1 MRLVSLKGLVQMEYS
16 KDIISRLLDI
26 YERRSGYAK
35 RPEELRSIQFEV
47 SKEYPIYKDRYDN
60 EKYRDINTA
69 IEKNVTAGLI
79 IAEKDQTGWY
89 SKIKLNIAR
98 VDDCYT
104 LLKRTSIPDKCEK
117 VLSILEKAD
126 CAGDFLIG
134 RVVSDFYEQIKA
146 YKKLPYDLG
155 YDARRVGEVLQVL
168 ATVTKLTSETY
179 IRNFSTALFKD
190 SKRFQRE
197 YRSTIESILF
207 DYTDDVVEKD
217 DILGYYNLYENP
229 TYVLIKG
236 NARICFDESAIEL
249 SEMPGGIALSN
260 GSLAGIHKISVK
272 TDKVITVENL
282 TTYHD
287 CDEPDAVYI
296 YLGGYHN
303 TSKQKLLELI
313 YEKNGDKEYY
323 HEGDLDVYGFLILE
337 NLISKT
343 QIPFKPLLMDVETIE
358 RFYRAG
364 LYKTLTAR
372 DRKMIDSKK
381 DGQLSA
387 YKDVLEYM
395 LEYNCKVEQES
406 IKAVGLVENNKMYH
420 YRQESC

>member
-26 YERRSGYAK
+26 YERRNGYAK

-79 IAEKDQTGWY
+79 IAEKDQTGRY

-134 RVVSDFYEQIKA
+134 RVVSDFCEQIKA

-313 YEKNGDKEYY
+313 YENNGDKEYY

-395 LEYNCKVEQES
+395 LENNCKVEQES
-406 IKAVGLVENNKMYH
+406 IKAVGLVENNKM
-420 YRQESC
+420 

>member
-1 MRLVSLKGLVQMEYS
+1 MEYS

-26 YERRSGYAK
+26 YERRNGYAK

-69 IEKNVTAGLI
+69 IEKNVAAGLI
-79 IAEKDQTGWY
+79 IAEKDQIGRY

-98 VDDCYT
+98 VDDCYA
-104 LLKRTSIPDKCEK
+104 LLKRTSIPDQCKK
-117 VLSILEKAD
+117 VLSVLEKANNVE
-126 CAGDFLIG
+126 CLLIG
-134 RVVSDFYEQIKA
+134 RIVSDFCEQIKA

-168 ATVTKLTSETY
+168 EAVTKLTSETY

-207 DYTDDVVEKD
+207 NYTDDVVEKD

-272 TDKVITVENL
+272 ADKVITVENL

-287 CDEPDAVYI
+287 CDEQDAVYI

-313 YEKNGDKEYY
+313 YENNGDKEYY

-343 QIPFKPLLMDVETIE
+343 RIPFKPLLMDVETIE

-395 LEYNCKVEQES
+395 LTHDCKIEQES
-406 IKAVGLVENNKMYH
+406 IKAVELIEG
-420 YRQESC
+420 

>member
-1 MRLVSLKGLVQMEYS
+1 MEYS

-26 YERRSGYAK
+26 YERRNGYAK

-69 IEKNVTAGLI
+69 IEKNVAAGLI
-79 IAEKDQTGWY
+79 IAEKDQIGRY

-98 VDDCYT
+98 VDDCYA
-104 LLKRTSIPDKCEK
+104 LLKRTSIPDQCKK
-117 VLSILEKAD
+117 VLSVLEKANNVE
-126 CAGDFLIG
+126 CLLIG
-134 RVVSDFYEQIKA
+134 RIVSDFCEQIKA

-168 ATVTKLTSETY
+168 EAVTKLTSETY

-197 YRSTIESILF
+197 YRSTTESILF
-207 DYTDDVVEKD
+207 NYTDDVVEKD

-272 TDKVITVENL
+272 ADKVITVENL

-287 CDEPDAVYI
+287 CDEQDAVYI

-313 YEKNGDKEYY
+313 YENNGDKEYY
-323 HEGDLDVYGFLILE
+323 HEGDLDVYGFLILK
-337 NLISKT
+337 NLIDKT
-343 QIPFKPLLMDVETIE
+343 QIPFKPLFMDLGTIE

-364 LYKTLTAR
+364 LYKNLSAR
-372 DRKMIDSKK
+372 DRKVITSKK

-395 LEYNCKVEQES
+395 LANDCKVEQES
-406 IKAVGLVENNKMYH
+406 IKAVELVERKA
-420 YRQESC
+420 

>member
-1 MRLVSLKGLVQMEYS
+1 MRSVSSKGLVQMEYS

-26 YERRSGYAK
+26 YERRKGYAK

-69 IEKNVTAGLI
+69 IEKNVAAGLI
-79 IAEKDQTGWY
+79 IAKKDQTGRY

-98 VDDCYT
+98 VDDCYA
-104 LLKRTSIPDKCEK
+104 LLKRTSIPDQCKEVLMVLEK
-117 VLSILEKAD
+117 VD
-126 CAGDFLIG
+126 CSE
-134 RVVSDFYEQIKA
+134 SDFINRIVNDFCEQIKV

-155 YDARRVGEVLQVL
+155 YDARRVEEVLQVL
-168 ATVTKLTSETY
+168 ATMSKLTSETY

-236 NARICFDESAIEL
+236 NARICFDESAIVL

-272 TDKVITVENL
+272 ADKVITVENL

-287 CDEPDAVYI
+287 CDEQDAVYI

-313 YEKNGDKEYY
+313 YENNGDKEYY

-381 DGQLSA
+381 DGQLAA

-395 LEYNCKVEQES
+395 LENNCKVEQES
-406 IKAVGLVENNKMYH
+406 IKAVGLVENNKM
-420 YRQESC
+420 

>member
-1 MRLVSLKGLVQMEYS
+1 MEYS

-26 YERRSGYAK
+26 YERRNGYAK

-79 IAEKDQTGWY
+79 IAEKDQTGRY

-134 RVVSDFYEQIKA
+134 RVVSDFCEQIKA

-236 NARICFDESAIEL
+236 NARICFEKSAIEL

-406 IKAVGLVENNKMYH
+406 IKAVGLVENNKM
-420 YRQESC
+420 

>member
-1 MRLVSLKGLVQMEYS
+1 MEYS

-26 YERRSGYAK
+26 YERRNGYAK

-69 IEKNVTAGLI
+69 IEKNVAAGLI
-79 IAEKDQTGWY
+79 IAEKDQTGRY

-98 VDDCYT
+98 VDECYA
-104 LLKRTSIPDKCEK
+104 LLKRTSIPDRCKEVLSVLEK
-117 VLSILEKAD
+117 VD
-126 CAGDFLIG
+126 CSE
-134 RVVSDFYEQIKA
+134 SDFINRIVNDFCEQIKV

-155 YDARRVGEVLQVL
+155 YDARRVEEVLQVL
-168 ATVTKLTSETY
+168 ATVSKLTSETY

-197 YRSTIESILF
+197 YRSTIEGILF

-272 TDKVITVENL
+272 ADKVITVENL

-287 CDEPDAVYI
+287 CDEQDAVYI

-313 YEKNGDKEYY
+313 YENNGDKEYY

-372 DRKMIDSKK
+372 DKKMIDSKK

-406 IKAVGLVENNKMYH
+406 IKAVGLVENNKM
-420 YRQESC
+420 

>member
-1 MRLVSLKGLVQMEYS
+1 MRSVSSKGLVQMEYS

-26 YERRSGYAK
+26 YERRKGYAK

-69 IEKNVTAGLI
+69 IEKNVAAGLI
-79 IAEKDQTGWY
+79 IAKKDQTGRY

-98 VDDCYT
+98 VDDCYA
-104 LLKRTSIPDKCEK
+104 LLKRTSIPDQCKE
-117 VLSILEKAD
+117 VLRVLEKFD
-126 CAGDFLIG
+126 CSE
-134 RVVSDFYEQIKA
+134 SDFINRIVNDFCEQIKV

-155 YDARRVGEVLQVL
+155 YDARRVEEVLQVL
-168 ATVTKLTSETY
+168 ATMSKLTSETY

-236 NARICFDESAIEL
+236 NARICFDESAIVL

-272 TDKVITVENL
+272 ADKVITVENL

-287 CDEPDAVYI
+287 CDEQDAVYI

-313 YEKNGDKEYY
+313 YENNGDKEYY

-381 DGQLSA
+381 DGQLAA

-395 LEYNCKVEQES
+395 LENNCKVEQES
-406 IKAVGLVENNKMYH
+406 IKAVGLVENNKM
-420 YRQESC
+420 

>member
-1 MRLVSLKGLVQMEYS
+1 MEYS

-79 IAEKDQTGWY
+79 IAEKDQTGRY

-134 RVVSDFYEQIKA
+134 RVVSDFCEQIKA

-236 NARICFDESAIEL
+236 NARICFEESAIEL

-406 IKAVGLVENNKMYH
+406 IKAVGLVENNKM
-420 YRQESC
+420 

>member
-1 MRLVSLKGLVQMEYS
+1 MRLVSSKGLVQMEYS

-26 YERRSGYAK
+26 YERRNGYAK

-69 IEKNVTAGLI
+69 IEKNVAAGLI
-79 IAEKDQTGWY
+79 ISEKDQTGRY

-98 VDDCYT
+98 VDDCYA
-104 LLKRTSIPDKCEK
+104 LLKRTSIPDQCKK
-117 VLSILEKAD
+117 VLSVLEKANNAE
-126 CAGDFLIG
+126 CLLIG
-134 RVVSDFYEQIKA
+134 RIVSDFCEQIKA

-168 ATVTKLTSETY
+168 EAVTKLTSETY
-179 IRNFSTALFKD
+179 IRNFSTAIFKD

-272 TDKVITVENL
+272 ADKVITVENL

-287 CDEPDAVYI
+287 CDEQDAVYI

-313 YEKNGDKEYY
+313 YENNGDKEYY

-395 LEYNCKVEQES
+395 LTHDCKIEQES
-406 IKAVGLVENNKMYH
+406 IKAVELIEG
-420 YRQESC
+420 

>member
-1 MRLVSLKGLVQMEYS
+1 MEYS

-26 YERRSGYAK
+26 YERRNGYAK

-69 IEKNVTAGLI
+69 IEKNVAAGLI
-79 IAEKDQTGWY
+79 ISEKDQTGRY

-98 VDDCYT
+98 VDDCYA
-104 LLKRTSIPDKCEK
+104 LLKRTSIPDQCKK
-117 VLSILEKAD
+117 VLSVLEKANNAE
-126 CAGDFLIG
+126 CLLIG
-134 RVVSDFYEQIKA
+134 RIVSDFCEQIKA

-168 ATVTKLTSETY
+168 EAVTKLTSETY

-207 DYTDDVVEKD
+207 NYTDDVVEKD

-272 TDKVITVENL
+272 ADKVITVENL

-287 CDEPDAVYI
+287 CDEQDTVYI

-313 YEKNGDKEYY
+313 YENNGDKEYY

-395 LEYNCKVEQES
+395 LTHDCKIEQES
-406 IKAVGLVENNKMYH
+406 IKAVELIEG
-420 YRQESC
+420 

>member
-1 MRLVSLKGLVQMEYS
+1 MRLVSSKGLVQMEYS

-26 YERRSGYAK
+26 YERRNGYAK

-69 IEKNVTAGLI
+69 IEKNVAAGLI
-79 IAEKDQTGWY
+79 IAEKDQIGRY

-98 VDDCYT
+98 VDDCYA
-104 LLKRTSIPDKCEK
+104 LLKRTSIPDQCKK
-117 VLSILEKAD
+117 VLSVLEKANNAE
-126 CAGDFLIG
+126 CLLIG
-134 RVVSDFYEQIKA
+134 RIVSDFCEQIKA

-168 ATVTKLTSETY
+168 EAVTKLTSETY

-197 YRSTIESILF
+197 YRSTTESILF
-207 DYTDDVVEKD
+207 NYTDDVVEKD

-272 TDKVITVENL
+272 ADKVITVENL

-287 CDEPDAVYI
+287 CDEQDAVYI

-313 YEKNGDKEYY
+313 YENNGDKEYY
-323 HEGDLDVYGFLILE
+323 HEGDLDVYGFLILK
-337 NLISKT
+337 NLIDKT
-343 QIPFKPLLMDVETIE
+343 QIPFKPLFMDLGTIE

-364 LYKTLTAR
+364 LYKNLSAR
-372 DRKMIDSKK
+372 DRKVITSKK

-395 LEYNCKVEQES
+395 LANDCKVEQES
-406 IKAVGLVENNKMYH
+406 IKAVELVERKA
-420 YRQESC
+420 

>member
-1 MRLVSLKGLVQMEYS
+1 MRLVSSKGLVQMEYS

-26 YERRSGYAK
+26 YERRNGYAK

-69 IEKNVTAGLI
+69 IEKNVAAGLI
-79 IAEKDQTGWY
+79 ISEKDQTGRY

-98 VDDCYT
+98 VDDCYA
-104 LLKRTSIPDKCEK
+104 LLKRTSIPDQCKK
-117 VLSILEKAD
+117 VLSVLEKANNVE
-126 CAGDFLIG
+126 CLLIG
-134 RVVSDFYEQIKA
+134 RIVSDFCEQIKA

-155 YDARRVGEVLQVL
+155 YDAGRVGEVLQVL
-168 ATVTKLTSETY
+168 EAVTKLTSETY

-207 DYTDDVVEKD
+207 NYTDDVVEKD

-272 TDKVITVENL
+272 ADKVITVENL

-287 CDEPDAVYI
+287 CDEQDAVYI

-313 YEKNGDKEYY
+313 YENNGDKEYY
-323 HEGDLDVYGFLILE
+323 HEGDLDVYGFLILK
-337 NLISKT
+337 NLIDKT
-343 QIPFKPLLMDVETIE
+343 QIPFKSLFMDLGTIE

-364 LYKTLTAR
+364 LYKNLSAR
-372 DRKMIDSKK
+372 DRKVITSKK

-395 LEYNCKVEQES
+395 LANDCKVEQES
-406 IKAVGLVENNKMYH
+406 IKAVELIEG
-420 YRQESC
+420 

>member
-1 MRLVSLKGLVQMEYS
+1 MRLVSSKGLVQMEYS

-35 RPEELRSIQFEV
+35 RPEEIRAIQFEV

-69 IEKNVTAGLI
+69 IEKNVAAGLI
-79 IAEKDQTGWY
+79 IAEKDQIGRY

-98 VDDCYT
+98 VDDCYA
-104 LLKRTSIPDKCEK
+104 LLKRTSIPDQCKK
-117 VLSILEKAD
+117 VLSVLEKANNVE
-126 CAGDFLIG
+126 CLLIG
-134 RVVSDFYEQIKA
+134 RIVSDFCEQIKA

-168 ATVTKLTSETY
+168 EAVTKLTSETY

-207 DYTDDVVEKD
+207 NYTDDVVEKD

-260 GSLAGIHKISVK
+260 GTLAGIHKISVK
-272 TDKVITVENL
+272 ADKVITVENL

-287 CDEPDAVYI
+287 CDEQDAVYI

-313 YEKNGDKEYY
+313 YENNGDKEYY

-395 LEYNCKVEQES
+395 LTHDCKIEQES
-406 IKAVGLVENNKMYH
+406 IKAVELVERKA
-420 YRQESC
+420 

>member
-1 MRLVSLKGLVQMEYS
+1 MRLVSSKGLVQMEYS

-26 YERRSGYAK
+26 YERRNGYAK

-69 IEKNVTAGLI
+69 IEKNVAAGLI
-79 IAEKDQTGWY
+79 IAEKDQTGRY

-98 VDDCYT
+98 VDECYA
-104 LLKRTSIPDKCEK
+104 LLKRTSIPDQCKK
-117 VLSILEKAD
+117 VLSVLEKANNAE
-126 CAGDFLIG
+126 CLLIV
-134 RVVSDFYEQIKA
+134 RIVSDFCEQIKA

-168 ATVTKLTSETY
+168 EAVTKLTSETY

-197 YRSTIESILF
+197 YRSTIESILLN
-207 DYTDDVVEKD
+207 YTDDVVEKD

-260 GSLAGIHKISVK
+260 ESLAGIHKISVK
-272 TDKVITVENL
+272 ADKVITVENL

-287 CDEPDAVYI
+287 CDEQDTVYI

-313 YEKNGDKEYY
+313 YENNGDKEYY
-323 HEGDLDVYGFLILE
+323 HEGDLDVYGFLILK
-337 NLISKT
+337 NLIDKT
-343 QIPFKPLLMDVETIE
+343 QIPFKPLFMDLGTIE

-364 LYKTLTAR
+364 LYKNLSAR
-372 DRKMIDSKK
+372 DRKVITSKK

-395 LEYNCKVEQES
+395 LANDCKVEQES
-406 IKAVGLVENNKMYH
+406 IKAVELVERKA
-420 YRQESC
+420 

>member
-1 MRLVSLKGLVQMEYS
+1 MEYS

-26 YERRSGYAK
+26 YERRNGYAK

-79 IAEKDQTGWY
+79 IAEKDQTGRY

-134 RVVSDFYEQIKA
+134 RVVSDFCEQIKA

-313 YEKNGDKEYY
+313 YENNGDKEYY

-381 DGQLSA
+381 DGELSA

-406 IKAVGLVENNKMYH
+406 IKAVGLVENNKM
-420 YRQESC
+420 

>member
-1 MRLVSLKGLVQMEYS
+1 MEYS

-79 IAEKDQTGWY
+79 IAEKDQTGQY

-98 VDDCYT
+98 VDDCYA
-104 LLKRTSIPDKCEK
+104 LLKRTSIPDQCKEVLSVLEK
-117 VLSILEKAD
+117 VD
-126 CAGDFLIG
+126 CSE
-134 RVVSDFYEQIKA
+134 SDFINRIVNDFCEQIKV

-155 YDARRVGEVLQVL
+155 YDARRVEEVLQVL
-168 ATVTKLTSETY
+168 ATVSKLTSETY

-272 TDKVITVENL
+272 VDKVITVENL

-287 CDEPDAVYI
+287 CDEQDAVYI

-313 YEKNGDKEYY
+313 YENNGDREYY

-343 QIPFKPLLMDVETIE
+343 QIPFKPLMMDVETIE

-364 LYKTLTAR
+364 LYKTLTAQ

-406 IKAVGLVENNKMYH
+406 IKAVGLVENNKM
-420 YRQESC
+420 

>member
-1 MRLVSLKGLVQMEYS
+1 MEYS
-16 KDIISRLLDI
+16 KDIIIRLLDI
-26 YERRSGYAK
+26 YERRNGYAK

-47 SKEYPIYKDRYDN
+47 SKKYPIYKDRYDN

-69 IEKNVTAGLI
+69 IEKNVAAGLI
-79 IAEKDQTGWY
+79 IGEKDQTGRY

-98 VDDCYT
+98 VDDCYA
-104 LLKRTSIPDKCEK
+104 LLKRTSIPDQCKEVLSVLEK
-117 VLSILEKAD
+117 VD
-126 CAGDFLIG
+126 CSE
-134 RVVSDFYEQIKA
+134 SDFINRIVNDFCEQIKV

-155 YDARRVGEVLQVL
+155 YDARRVEEVLQVL
-168 ATVTKLTSETY
+168 ATVSKLTSETY

-197 YRSTIESILF
+197 YRSTIENILF

-313 YEKNGDKEYY
+313 YENNGDKEYY

-406 IKAVGLVENNKMYH
+406 IKAVGLVENNKM
-420 YRQESC
+420 

>member
-1 MRLVSLKGLVQMEYS
+1 MRLVSSKGLVQMEYS

-35 RPEELRSIQFEV
+35 RPEEIRAIQFEV

-69 IEKNVTAGLI
+69 IEKNVAAGLI
-79 IAEKDQTGWY
+79 IAEKDQIGRY

-98 VDDCYT
+98 VDDCYA
-104 LLKRTSIPDKCEK
+104 LLKRTSIPDQCKK
-117 VLSILEKAD
+117 VLSVLEKANNVE
-126 CAGDFLIG
+126 CLLIG
-134 RVVSDFYEQIKA
+134 RIVSDFCEQIKA

-168 ATVTKLTSETY
+168 EAVTKLTSETY

-207 DYTDDVVEKD
+207 NYTDDVVEKD

-260 GSLAGIHKISVK
+260 GSLAGIHWISVK
-272 TDKVITVENL
+272 ADKVITVENL

-287 CDEPDAVYI
+287 CDEQDAVYI

-313 YEKNGDKEYY
+313 YENNGDKEYY
-323 HEGDLDVYGFLILE
+323 HEGDLDVYGFLILK
-337 NLISKT
+337 NLIDKT
-343 QIPFKPLLMDVETIE
+343 QIPFKPLFMDLGTIE

-364 LYKTLTAR
+364 LYKNLSAR
-372 DRKMIDSKK
+372 DRKVITSKK

-395 LEYNCKVEQES
+395 LANDCKVEQES
-406 IKAVGLVENNKMYH
+406 IKAVELIEG
-420 YRQESC
+420 

>member
-1 MRLVSLKGLVQMEYS
+1 MEYS

-26 YERRSGYAK
+26 YERRNGYAK

-69 IEKNVTAGLI
+69 IEKNVAAGLI
-79 IAEKDQTGWY
+79 IAEKDQIGRY

-98 VDDCYT
+98 VDDCYA
-104 LLKRTSIPDKCEK
+104 LLKRTSIPDQCKK
-117 VLSILEKAD
+117 VLSVLEKANNAE
-126 CAGDFLIG
+126 CLLIG
-134 RVVSDFYEQIKA
+134 RIVSDFCEQIKA

-168 ATVTKLTSETY
+168 EAVTKLTSETY

-207 DYTDDVVEKD
+207 NYTDDVVEKD

-272 TDKVITVENL
+272 ADKVITVENL

-287 CDEPDAVYI
+287 CDEQDAVYI

-313 YEKNGDKEYY
+313 YENNGDKEYY

-343 QIPFKPLLMDVETIE
+343 RIPFKPLLMDVETIE

-364 LYKTLTAR
+364 LYKNLSAR
-372 DRKMIDSKK
+372 DRKVITSKK

-395 LEYNCKVEQES
+395 LANDCKVEQES
-406 IKAVGLVENNKMYH
+406 IKAVELVERKA
-420 YRQESC
+420 

>member
-1 MRLVSLKGLVQMEYS
+1 MEYS

-26 YERRSGYAK
+26 YERRNGYAK

-69 IEKNVTAGLI
+69 IEKNVAAGLI
-79 IAEKDQTGWY
+79 IAEKDQTGRY

-98 VDDCYT
+98 VDECYA
-104 LLKRTSIPDKCEK
+104 LLKRTSIPDQCKK
-117 VLSILEKAD
+117 VLSVLEKANNVE
-126 CAGDFLIG
+126 CLLIG
-134 RVVSDFYEQIKA
+134 RIVSDFCEQIKA

-168 ATVTKLTSETY
+168 EAVTKLTSETY

-207 DYTDDVVEKD
+207 NYTDDVVEKD

-272 TDKVITVENL
+272 ADKVITVENL

-287 CDEPDAVYI
+287 CDEQDTVYI

-313 YEKNGDKEYY
+313 YENNGDKEYY
-323 HEGDLDVYGFLILE
+323 HEGDLDVYGFLILK
-337 NLISKT
+337 NLIDKT
-343 QIPFKPLLMDVETIE
+343 QIPFKPLFMDLGTIE

-364 LYKTLTAR
+364 LYKNLSAR
-372 DRKMIDSKK
+372 DRKVITSKK

-395 LEYNCKVEQES
+395 LANDCKVEQES
-406 IKAVGLVENNKMYH
+406 IKAVELIEG
-420 YRQESC
+420 

>member
-1 MRLVSLKGLVQMEYS
+1 MRLVSSKGLVQMEYS

-26 YERRSGYAK
+26 YERRNGYAK

-69 IEKNVTAGLI
+69 IEKNVAAGLI
-79 IAEKDQTGWY
+79 IAEKDQTGRY

-98 VDDCYT
+98 VDECYA
-104 LLKRTSIPDKCEK
+104 LLKRTSIPDQRKK
-117 VLSILEKAD
+117 VLSVLEKANNAE
-126 CAGDFLIG
+126 CLLIG
-134 RVVSDFYEQIKA
+134 RIVSDFCEQIKA

-168 ATVTKLTSETY
+168 EAVTKLTSETY

-207 DYTDDVVEKD
+207 NYTDDVVEKD

-272 TDKVITVENL
+272 ADKVITVENL

-287 CDEPDAVYI
+287 CDEQDTVYI

-313 YEKNGDKEYY
+313 YENNGDKEYY

-364 LYKTLTAR
+364 LYKNLSAR
-372 DRKMIDSKK
+372 DRKVITSKK

-395 LEYNCKVEQES
+395 LANDCKVEQES
-406 IKAVGLVENNKMYH
+406 IKAVELVERKA
-420 YRQESC
+420 

>member
-1 MRLVSLKGLVQMEYS
+1 MEYS

-26 YERRSGYAK
+26 YERRNGYAK

-69 IEKNVTAGLI
+69 IEKNVAAGLI
-79 IAEKDQTGWY
+79 ISEKDQTGRY

-98 VDDCYT
+98 VDDCYA
-104 LLKRTSIPDKCEK
+104 LLKRTSIPDQCKK
-117 VLSILEKAD
+117 VLSVLEKANNVE
-126 CAGDFLIG
+126 CLLIG
-134 RVVSDFYEQIKA
+134 RIVSDFCEQIKA

-168 ATVTKLTSETY
+168 EAVTKLTSETY

-272 TDKVITVENL
+272 ADKVITVENL

-287 CDEPDAVYI
+287 CDEQDAVYI

-313 YEKNGDKEYY
+313 YENNGDKEYY
-323 HEGDLDVYGFLILE
+323 HEGDLDVYGFLILK
-337 NLISKT
+337 NLIDKT
-343 QIPFKPLLMDVETIE
+343 QIPFKPLFMDLGTIE

-364 LYKTLTAR
+364 LYKNLSAR
-372 DRKMIDSKK
+372 DRKVITSKK

-395 LEYNCKVEQES
+395 LANDCKVEQES
-406 IKAVGLVENNKMYH
+406 IKAVELVERKA
-420 YRQESC
+420 

>member
-1 MRLVSLKGLVQMEYS
+1 MEYS
-16 KDIISRLLDI
+16 KDIICRLLDI
-26 YERRSGYAK
+26 YERRNGYAK

-69 IEKNVTAGLI
+69 IEKNVAAGLI
-79 IAEKDQTGWY
+79 IAEKDQIGRY

-98 VDDCYT
+98 VDDCYA
-104 LLKRTSIPDKCEK
+104 LLKRTSIPDQCKK
-117 VLSILEKAD
+117 VLSVLEKANNVE
-126 CAGDFLIG
+126 CLLIG
-134 RVVSDFYEQIKA
+134 RIVSDFCEQIKA

-168 ATVTKLTSETY
+168 EAVTKLTSETY

-207 DYTDDVVEKD
+207 NYTDDVVEKD

-272 TDKVITVENL
+272 ADKVITVENL

-287 CDEPDAVYI
+287 CDEQDAVYI

-313 YEKNGDKEYY
+313 YENNGDKEYY

-364 LYKTLTAR
+364 LYKNLSAR
-372 DRKMIDSKK
+372 DRKVITSKK

-395 LEYNCKVEQES
+395 LANDCKVEQES
-406 IKAVGLVENNKMYH
+406 IKAVELVERKA
-420 YRQESC
+420 

>member
-1 MRLVSLKGLVQMEYS
+1 MEYS

-35 RPEELRSIQFEV
+35 RAEDLRSIQFEV
-47 SKEYPIYKDRYDN
+47 SKEYPVYKDRYDN

-69 IEKNVTAGLI
+69 IEKNVSAGLI
-79 IAEKDQTGWY
+79 IAEKDQTGRY

-98 VDDCYT
+98 VDECYA
-104 LLKRTSIPDKCEK
+104 LLKRTSIPDQCKK
-117 VLSILEKAD
+117 VLSVLEKANNAE
-126 CAGDFLIG
+126 CLLIG
-134 RVVSDFYEQIKA
+134 RIVSDFCEQIKA

-168 ATVTKLTSETY
+168 EAVTKLTSETY

-229 TYVLIKG
+229 TFVLIKG
-236 NARICFDESAIEL
+236 NARICFAESAIEL

-272 TDKVITVENL
+272 ADKVITVENL

-287 CDEPDAVYI
+287 CDESDAVYI

-313 YEKNGDKEYY
+313 YENNDDKEYY

-395 LEYNCKVEQES
+395 LTHDCKIEQES
-406 IKAVGLVENNKMYH
+406 IKAVELVERKA
-420 YRQESC
+420 

>member
-1 MRLVSLKGLVQMEYS
+1 MRLVSSKGLVQMEYS

-26 YERRSGYAK
+26 YERRNGYAK

-69 IEKNVTAGLI
+69 IEKNVAAGLI
-79 IAEKDQTGWY
+79 IAEKDQTGRY

-98 VDDCYT
+98 VDECYA
-104 LLKRTSIPDKCEK
+104 LLKRTSIPDQCKK
-117 VLSILEKAD
+117 VLSVLEKANNVE
-126 CAGDFLIG
+126 CLLIG
-134 RVVSDFYEQIKA
+134 RIVSDFCEQIKA

-168 ATVTKLTSETY
+168 EAVTKLTSETY

-207 DYTDDVVEKD
+207 NYTDDVVEKD

-260 GSLAGIHKISVK
+260 ESLAGIHKISVK
-272 TDKVITVENL
+272 ADKVITVENL

-287 CDEPDAVYI
+287 CDEQDTVYI

-313 YEKNGDKEYY
+313 YENNGDKEYY
-323 HEGDLDVYGFLILE
+323 HEGDLDVYGFLILK
-337 NLISKT
+337 NLIDKT
-343 QIPFKPLLMDVETIE
+343 QIPFKPLFMDLGTIE

-364 LYKTLTAR
+364 LYKNLSAR
-372 DRKMIDSKK
+372 DRKVITSKK

-395 LEYNCKVEQES
+395 LANDCKVEQES
-406 IKAVGLVENNKMYH
+406 IKAVELVERKA
-420 YRQESC
+420 

>member
-1 MRLVSLKGLVQMEYS
+1 MEYS

-26 YERRSGYAK
+26 YERRNGYAK

-69 IEKNVTAGLI
+69 IEKNVAAGLI
-79 IAEKDQTGWY
+79 IAEKDQIGRY

-98 VDDCYT
+98 VDDCYA
-104 LLKRTSIPDKCEK
+104 LLKRTSIPDQCKK
-117 VLSILEKAD
+117 VLSVLEKANNVE
-126 CAGDFLIG
+126 CLLIG
-134 RVVSDFYEQIKA
+134 RIVSDFCEQIKA

-168 ATVTKLTSETY
+168 EAVTKLTSETY

-197 YRSTIESILF
+197 YRSTTESILF
-207 DYTDDVVEKD
+207 NYTDDVVEKD

-272 TDKVITVENL
+272 ADKVITVENL

-287 CDEPDAVYI
+287 CDEQDAVYI

-313 YEKNGDKEYY
+313 YENNGDKEYY

-343 QIPFKPLLMDVETIE
+343 RIPFKPLLMDVETIE

-395 LEYNCKVEQES
+395 LTHDCKIEQES
-406 IKAVGLVENNKMYH
+406 IKAVELIEG
-420 YRQESC
+420 

>member
-1 MRLVSLKGLVQMEYS
+1 MEYS

-26 YERRSGYAK
+26 YERRKGYAK

-69 IEKNVTAGLI
+69 IEKNVAAGLI
-79 IAEKDQTGWY
+79 IAKKDQTGRY

-98 VDDCYT
+98 VDDCYA
-104 LLKRTSIPDKCEK
+104 LLKRTSIPDQCKEVLRVLEK
-117 VLSILEKAD
+117 VDYSE
-126 CAGDFLIG
+126 
-134 RVVSDFYEQIKA
+134 SDFINRIVNDFCEQIKV

-155 YDARRVGEVLQVL
+155 YDARRVEEVLQVL
-168 ATVTKLTSETY
+168 ATMSKLTSETY

-272 TDKVITVENL
+272 ADKVITVENL

-287 CDEPDAVYI
+287 CDEQDAVYI

-313 YEKNGDKEYY
+313 YENNGDKEYY

-395 LEYNCKVEQES
+395 LENNCKVEQES
-406 IKAVGLVENNKMYH
+406 IKAVELVENNKM
-420 YRQESC
+420 

>member
-1 MRLVSLKGLVQMEYS
+1 M
-16 KDIISRLLDI
+16 
-26 YERRSGYAK
+26 
-35 RPEELRSIQFEV
+35 
-47 SKEYPIYKDRYDN
+47 
-60 EKYRDINTA
+60 
-69 IEKNVTAGLI
+69 
-79 IAEKDQTGWY
+79 
-89 SKIKLNIAR
+89 
-98 VDDCYT
+98 
-104 LLKRTSIPDKCEK
+104 
-117 VLSILEKAD
+117 
-126 CAGDFLIG
+126 
-134 RVVSDFYEQIKA
+134 
-146 YKKLPYDLG
+146 
-155 YDARRVGEVLQVL
+155 
-168 ATVTKLTSETY
+168 TKLTSETY

-313 YEKNGDKEYY
+313 YENNGDKEYY

-395 LEYNCKVEQES
+395 LENNCKVEQES
-406 IKAVGLVENNKMYH
+406 IKAVGLVENNKM
-420 YRQESC
+420 

>member
-1 MRLVSLKGLVQMEYS
+1 MEYS

-26 YERRSGYAK
+26 YERRNGYAK

-47 SKEYPIYKDRYDN
+47 SKKYPIYKDRYDN

-69 IEKNVTAGLI
+69 IEKNVAAGLI
-79 IAEKDQTGWY
+79 IAEKDQTGRY

-98 VDDCYT
+98 VDDCYV
-104 LLKRTSIPDKCEK
+104 LLKRTSIPDQCKEVLSVLEK
-117 VLSILEKAD
+117 VD
-126 CAGDFLIG
+126 CSE
-134 RVVSDFYEQIKA
+134 SDFINRIVNDFCEQIKV

-155 YDARRVGEVLQVL
+155 YDARRVEEVLQVL
-168 ATVTKLTSETY
+168 ATVSKLTAETY

-197 YRSTIESILF
+197 YRSTIENILF

-236 NARICFDESAIEL
+236 NARICFDESVIEL

-260 GSLAGIHKISVK
+260 GSLAGIHKLSVK
-272 TDKVITVENL
+272 ADKVITVENL

-313 YEKNGDKEYY
+313 YENNGDKEYY

-406 IKAVGLVENNKMYH
+406 IKAVGLVENNKM
-420 YRQESC
+420 

>member
-1 MRLVSLKGLVQMEYS
+1 MECS

-47 SKEYPIYKDRYDN
+47 SKEYPVYKDRYDN

-69 IEKNVTAGLI
+69 IEKNIAAGLI
-79 IAEKDQTGWY
+79 IADKDQTGRY
-89 SKIKLNIAR
+89 SKIKLNIAK
-98 VDDCYT
+98 VDECYA
-104 LLKRTSIPDKCEK
+104 LLKRTSIPDQCKK
-117 VLSILEKAD
+117 VLSVLEKAN
-126 CAGDFLIG
+126 CTKSLLIG
-134 RVVSDFYEQIKA
+134 RVVSDFCEQINA
-146 YKKLPYDLG
+146 YKKLPYDLV
-155 YDARRVGEVLQVL
+155 YDARRIGDALQVL
-168 ATVTKLTSETY
+168 DAVINLTSETY

-197 YRSTIESILF
+197 YKSTVESILF

-236 NARICFDESAIEL
+236 NARICFDESVVEL

-260 GSLAGIHKISVK
+260 GSLEGIQKISVK

-287 CDEPDAVYI
+287 CDELDAVYI

-303 TSKQKLLELI
+303 TSEQKLLELI
-313 YEKNGDKEYY
+313 YKNNGDKEYY

-337 NLISKT
+337 NLIAKT
-343 QIPFKPLLMDVETIE
+343 QIPFKPLQMDIETIE

-364 LYKTLTAR
+364 LYKNLTSR
-372 DRKMIDSKK
+372 DRNVINSKK

-387 YKDVLEYM
+387 YSDVLEYM
-395 LEYNCKVEQES
+395 LKYDCKVEQES
-406 IKAVGLVENNKMYH
+406 IKAVDLIE
-420 YRQESC
+420 RQ

>member
-1 MRLVSLKGLVQMEYS
+1 MRLVSSKGLVQMEYS

-35 RPEELRSIQFEV
+35 RPEELRAIQLEV

-69 IEKNVTAGLI
+69 IEKNVSAGLI
-79 IAEKDQTGWY
+79 IAEKDQTGRY

-98 VDDCYT
+98 VDECYA
-104 LLKRTSIPDKCEK
+104 LLKRTSIPDQCKK
-117 VLSILEKAD
+117 VLSDLEKANNAE
-126 CAGDFLIG
+126 CLLIG
-134 RVVSDFYEQIKA
+134 RIVSDFCEQIKA

-168 ATVTKLTSETY
+168 EAVTKLTSETY

-229 TYVLIKG
+229 TFVLIKG
-236 NARICFDESAIEL
+236 NAMICFAESAIEL

-272 TDKVITVENL
+272 ADKVITVENL

-287 CDEPDAVYI
+287 CDELDAVYI

-303 TSKQKLLELI
+303 TSKQRLLELI
-313 YEKNGDKEYY
+313 YENNSDKEYY

-337 NLISKT
+337 NLILKT

-395 LEYNCKVEQES
+395 LTHDCKIEQES
-406 IKAVGLVENNKMYH
+406 IKAVELVERKA
-420 YRQESC
+420 

>member
-1 MRLVSLKGLVQMEYS
+1 MEYS

-26 YERRSGYAK
+26 YERRNGYAK

-69 IEKNVTAGLI
+69 IEKNVAAGLI
-79 IAEKDQTGWY
+79 ISEKDQTGRY

-98 VDDCYT
+98 VDDCYA
-104 LLKRTSIPDKCEK
+104 LLKRTSIPDQCKK
-117 VLSILEKAD
+117 VLSVLEKANNAE
-126 CAGDFLIG
+126 CLLIG
-134 RVVSDFYEQIKA
+134 RIVSDFCEQIKA

-168 ATVTKLTSETY
+168 EAVTKLTSETY

-207 DYTDDVVEKD
+207 NYTDDVVEKD

-272 TDKVITVENL
+272 ADKVITVENL

-287 CDEPDAVYI
+287 CDEQDAVYI

-313 YEKNGDKEYY
+313 YENNGDKEYY
-323 HEGDLDVYGFLILE
+323 HEGDLDVYGFLILM
-337 NLISKT
+337 NLIDKT
-343 QIPFKPLLMDVETIE
+343 QIPFKPLFMDLGTIE

-364 LYKTLTAR
+364 LYKNLSAR
-372 DRKMIDSKK
+372 DRKVITSKK

-395 LEYNCKVEQES
+395 LANDCKVEQES
-406 IKAVGLVENNKMYH
+406 IKAVELVERKA
-420 YRQESC
+420 

>member
-1 MRLVSLKGLVQMEYS
+1 MRLVSSKGLVQMEYS

-26 YERRSGYAK
+26 YERRNGYAK

-69 IEKNVTAGLI
+69 IEKNVAAGLI
-79 IAEKDQTGWY
+79 IAEKDQTGRY

-98 VDDCYT
+98 VDDCYA
-104 LLKRTSIPDKCEK
+104 LLKRTSIPNQCKK
-117 VLSILEKAD
+117 VLSVLEKANNVE
-126 CAGDFLIG
+126 CLLIG
-134 RVVSDFYEQIKA
+134 RIVSDFCEQIKA

-168 ATVTKLTSETY
+168 EAVTKLTSETY

-207 DYTDDVVEKD
+207 NYTDDVVEKD

-272 TDKVITVENL
+272 ADKVITVENL

-287 CDEPDAVYI
+287 CDELDAVYI

-313 YEKNGDKEYY
+313 YENNDDKEYY
-323 HEGDLDVYGFLILE
+323 HEGDLDVYGFLILK
-337 NLISKT
+337 NLIDKT
-343 QIPFKPLLMDVETIE
+343 QIPFKPLLMDLGTIE

-364 LYKTLTAR
+364 LYKNLSAR
-372 DRKMIDSKK
+372 DRKVITSKK

-395 LEYNCKVEQES
+395 LANDCKVEQES
-406 IKAVGLVENNKMYH
+406 IKAVELIEG
-420 YRQESC
+420 

>member
-1 MRLVSLKGLVQMEYS
+1 MEYS

-26 YERRSGYAK
+26 YERRNGYAK

-47 SKEYPIYKDRYDN
+47 SKKYPIYKDRYDN

-69 IEKNVTAGLI
+69 IEKNVAAGLI
-79 IAEKDQTGWY
+79 IAEKDQTGRY

-98 VDDCYT
+98 VDDCYA
-104 LLKRTSIPDKCEK
+104 LLKRTSIPDQCKEVLSVLEK
-117 VLSILEKAD
+117 VD
-126 CAGDFLIG
+126 CSE
-134 RVVSDFYEQIKA
+134 SDFINRIVNDFCEQIKV

-155 YDARRVGEVLQVL
+155 YDARRVEEVLQVL
-168 ATVTKLTSETY
+168 ATVSKLTSETY

-313 YEKNGDKEYY
+313 YENNGDKEYY

-343 QIPFKPLLMDVETIE
+343 QIPFKPLMMDIETIE

-406 IKAVGLVENNKMYH
+406 IKAVGLVEKKI
-420 YRQESC
+420 CG

>member
-1 MRLVSLKGLVQMEYS
+1 MRLVSSKGLVQMEYS

-26 YERRSGYAK
+26 YERRNGYAK

-47 SKEYPIYKDRYDN
+47 SKKYPIYKDRYDN

-69 IEKNVTAGLI
+69 IEKNVAAGLI
-79 IAEKDQTGWY
+79 IAEKDQTGRY

-98 VDDCYT
+98 VDDCYA
-104 LLKRTSIPDKCEK
+104 LLKRTSIPDQCKEVLSVLEK
-117 VLSILEKAD
+117 VD
-126 CAGDFLIG
+126 CSE
-134 RVVSDFYEQIKA
+134 SDFINRIVNDFCEQIKV

-155 YDARRVGEVLQVL
+155 YDARRVEEVLQVL
-168 ATVTKLTSETY
+168 ATVSKLTSETY

-272 TDKVITVENL
+272 ADKVITVENL

-287 CDEPDAVYI
+287 CDEQDAVYI

-313 YEKNGDKEYY
+313 YENNGDKEYY

-406 IKAVGLVENNKMYH
+406 IKAVGLVENNKM
-420 YRQESC
+420 

>member
-1 MRLVSLKGLVQMEYS
+1 MRLVSSKGLVQMEYS

-26 YERRSGYAK
+26 YERRNGYAK

-69 IEKNVTAGLI
+69 IEKNVAAGLI
-79 IAEKDQTGWY
+79 ISEKDQTGRY

-98 VDDCYT
+98 VDDCYA
-104 LLKRTSIPDKCEK
+104 LLKRTSIPDQCKK
-117 VLSILEKAD
+117 VLSVLEKANNVE
-126 CAGDFLIG
+126 CLLIG
-134 RVVSDFYEQIKA
+134 RIVSDFCEQIKA

-168 ATVTKLTSETY
+168 EAVTKLTSETY

-207 DYTDDVVEKD
+207 NYTDDVVEKD

-272 TDKVITVENL
+272 ADKVITVENL

-287 CDEPDAVYI
+287 CDEQDAVYI

-313 YEKNGDKEYY
+313 YENNGDKEYY

-395 LEYNCKVEQES
+395 LTHDCKIEQES
-406 IKAVGLVENNKMYH
+406 IKAVELIEG
-420 YRQESC
+420 

>member
-1 MRLVSLKGLVQMEYS
+1 MEYS
-16 KDIISRLLDI
+16 NDIISRLLDI

-35 RPEELRSIQFEV
+35 RPEELRPIQFEV

-69 IEKNVTAGLI
+69 IGKNVTAGLI
-79 IAEKDQTGWY
+79 IAEKDQTGRY

-134 RVVSDFYEQIKA
+134 RVVSDFCEQIKA